1 MQKRS
6 EVTRRGI
13 MDAAVQLFSRTGYE
27 AAAVNDICEIAG
39 VSKGAFYHHF
49 PTKQQLFL
57 AIVDD
62 WLKAVDAQL
71 FSQTGNEGNVP
82 QSLNRMAKMLGF
94 VFEAASGQLPMFME
108 FLVQASRD
116 QAVWNAT
123 IAPYRRY
130 QGLFAEMLEKGQD
143 EGSIRPEVN
152 AQMTS
157 WVLISLA
164 VGILLQGVID
174 PGMADWNE
182 VTRSG
187 VQMILESI
195 QRRET

>member
-1 MQKRS
+1 
-6 EVTRRGI
+6 
-13 MDAAVQLFSRTGYE
+13 MDAAVQQFSRTGYE
-27 AAAVNDICEIAG
+27 AAAVNDICQSAG

-49 PTKQQLFL
+49 PSKQQLFL
-57 AIVDD
+57 AIIED
-62 WLKAVDAQL
+62 WLKTIDAQL
-71 FSQTGNEGNVP
+71 FTQAGDVGNVP

-94 VFEAASGQLPMFME
+94 VFEAASGQLPMFLE
-108 FLVQASRD
+108 FMVQASRD
-116 QAVWNAT
+116 QAVWDAT

-130 QGLFAEMLEKGQD
+130 QGLFEEMIEKGQG

-152 AQMTS
+152 AQTTS

-174 PGMADWNE
+174 PNMADWNE

-195 QRRET
+195 QRREA

>member
-6 EVTRRGI
+6 EETRRGI
-13 MDAAVQLFSRTGYE
+13 MDAAVQQFSRTGYE
-27 AAAVNDICEIAG
+27 AAAVNDICQSAG

-49 PTKQQLFL
+49 PSKQQLFL
-57 AIVDD
+57 AIIED
-62 WLKAVDAQL
+62 WLKTIDAQL
-71 FSQTGNEGNVP
+71 FTQAGDVGNIP

-94 VFEAASGQLPMFME
+94 VFEAASGQLPMFLE
-108 FLVQASRD
+108 FMVQASRD

-130 QGLFAEMLEKGQD
+130 QGLFEEMIEKGQG

-152 AQMTS
+152 AQTTS

-174 PGMADWNE
+174 PNMADWNE

-195 QRRET
+195 QRREA

>member
-6 EVTRRGI
+6 EETRRGI

-27 AAAVNDICEIAG
+27 AAAVNDICETAG

-62 WLKAVDAQL
+62 WLKAVDVQL

-82 QSLNRMAKMLGF
+82 QSLNHMAKMLGF
-94 VFEAASGQLPMFME
+94 VFEAASGQLPMFLE
-108 FLVQASRD
+108 FMVQASRD
-116 QAVWNAT
+116 QAVWDAT

-130 QGLFAEMLEKGQD
+130 QGLFAGLIEKGQD

-152 AQMTS
+152 AQTTS

-174 PGMADWNE
+174 PNMADWNE

>member
-6 EVTRRGI
+6 EETRRGI
-13 MDAAVQLFSRTGYE
+13 MDAAVQQFSRTGYE
-27 AAAVNDICEIAG
+27 AAAVNDICQSAG

-49 PTKQQLFL
+49 PSKQQLFL
-57 AIVDD
+57 AIIED
-62 WLKAVDAQL
+62 WLKTIDAQL
-71 FSQTGNEGNVP
+71 FTQAGDVGNVP

-94 VFEAASGQLPMFME
+94 VFEAASGQLPMFLE
-108 FLVQASRD
+108 FMVQASRD
-116 QAVWNAT
+116 QAVWDAT

-130 QGLFAEMLEKGQD
+130 QGLFEEMIEKGQG

-152 AQMTS
+152 AQTTS

-174 PGMADWNE
+174 PNMADWNE

-195 QRRET
+195 QRREA

>member
-6 EVTRRGI
+6 EETRRGI

-27 AAAVNDICEIAG
+27 AASVNDICGSAG

-49 PTKQQLFL
+49 PSKQQLFL
-57 AIVDD
+57 AIIED

-71 FSQTGNEGNVP
+71 FSQTGDAGTVP

-116 QAVWNAT
+116 QAVWDAT

-130 QGLFAEMLEKGQD
+130 QGLFTDLIEKGQG

-152 AQMTS
+152 AQTTS

-174 PGMADWNE
+174 PNMADWNE

-195 QRRET
+195 QRREA

>member
-6 EVTRRGI
+6 EETRRGI
-13 MDAAVQLFSRTGYE
+13 MDAAVQIFSRAGYE
-27 AAAVNDICEIAG
+27 AASVNDICQSAG

-49 PTKQQLFL
+49 PSKQQLFL
-57 AIVDD
+57 AIIED
-62 WLKAVDAQL
+62 WLKTIDAQL
-71 FSQTGNEGNVP
+71 FTQAGDAGNVP

-94 VFEAASGQLPMFME
+94 IFEAASGQLPMFLE
-108 FLVQASRD
+108 FMVQASRD
-116 QAVWNAT
+116 QAVWDAT

-130 QGLFAEMLEKGQD
+130 QGLFEEMIEKGQG

-152 AQMTS
+152 AQTTS

-174 PGMADWNE
+174 PNMADWNE